1 MARVCVCAVIYRF
14 RNSKQQPSSSS
25 TEKNQYPQLSYAE
38 LHQSTNGFSSDN
50 LIGKGRYG
58 SVYKGILNSDEQTV
72 ALKVLNLQESGANK
86 SFLAECEALRNLC
99 HRNLVKVITSY
110 SSIDFKG
117 SDFKALVFEFI
128 QNGSL
133 EGWLYPS
140 SLEQNDTEN
149 LNLTQRL
156 NIAIDVALALE
167 YLHHHYDIPI
177 AQRLNIAIDVAL
189 ALEYL
194 HHHYDIPIA
203 HCDLKPSN
211 VLLDNNLAARV
222 GDFGL
227 AKFVLATIG
236 DSNYAQSSS
245 IGIRGIVGYIA
256 PEYGMGGDISTQGDL
271 YSNGILL
278 LEMFRGK
285 RPTNNMFTNNF
296 NLHSHAKM
304 ALPHRVVEIVD
315 PQIIME
321 ERDASSRISQNTE
334 GNVTKVSFTFLLSY
348 LLFYIHSIGFLSKP
362 TSGFTNETDHE
373 ALIAI
378 KDLVTSDPSQFLSS
392 WTDSI
397 HFCNWHGV
405 TCGSR
410 HQRVTVLNMSSL
422 HLSGSLS
429 PHIGNLTFL
438 EDINIQNNNLRG
450 TIPLEIGRLFRL
462 QYLLFANNSFQGTI
476 PTNLTHFPRIRVI
489 DLKGNNLE
497 GNIPP
502 ELGTFYNLYQLSL
515 SRNHFS
521 GNIPPSLGNL
531 SALQILDLAH
541 NNLHGTIPNELGHLS
556 NLYIFQLSSNNLSVT
571 NNSLSG
577 NFPSNLGLTLPK
589 LQLFLAN
596 TNQFFGPIP
605 PSLAN
610 ASGLVKIS
618 IGDND
623 LTGPIP
629 LNLGSLQY
637 LQVLHIAGNPLGTDK
652 ANDISFLTTLI
663 NCTNLGVLSLSRI
676 QIGGNLPNSIGN
688 LSSTLTSVWLD
699 QNYISGNIPQEITEL
714 VGLSYITIDTNMLT
728 GSIPDSIG
736 KLTNLQEFYL
746 FTNNISGEIPYSIG
760 NITGLASLILE
771 ENMLEGSIPVSLGNC
786 SNLQGLHLAQ
796 NRLTG
801 GIPGEVIGLASL
813 YLGFIVRQN
822 FLTGPLPSQVGKLE
836 NLVSL
841 DISEN
846 KLSGEI
852 PSALGNCLMLNS
864 LHMEDNFFE
873 GTIPSELKNLK
884 TIQFMDFSH
893 NNLSG
898 NIPLF
903 LGQLN
908 LLVDLNL
915 SFNNF
920 EGEVPNGGVFK
931 NITSFSV
938 LGNRNLCGGVK
949 ELQLPACPTERVKK
963 RSTRT
968 VILVATTIGVSIILL
983 VVCVCAVLYRLRK
996 SKQPSL
1002 VSTEE
1007 NQHLKLSYAELHQ
1020 STNGFSLDNLIGK
1033 GRYGSVYKGIL
1044 NSGEQIVAVK
1054 VLNLQESGADKSF
1067 LAECEALRNLRHR
1080 NLVKVITSCSS
1091 LDFKGND
1098 FKALVFEFMSNGS
1111 LESWLYPS
1119 STEQNHTK
1127 NLNLTQRLNVAID
1140 VASALEYLHHHYDI
1154 PVAHCDLKPSNV
1166 LLDNNLYAHVGDFG
1180 LARFLLAATGNSN
1193 CAQSSSIGIRGTVG
1207 EYGMGGDISTQG
1219 DLYKW
1224 ILKMF
1229 SWNYIGLEIHQAD

>member
-1 MARVCVCAVIYRF
+1 
-14 RNSKQQPSSSS
+14 
-25 TEKNQYPQLSYAE
+25 
-38 LHQSTNGFSSDN
+38 
-50 LIGKGRYG
+50 
-58 SVYKGILNSDEQTV
+58 
-72 ALKVLNLQESGANK
+72 
-86 SFLAECEALRNLC
+86 
-99 HRNLVKVITSY
+99 
-110 SSIDFKG
+110 
-117 SDFKALVFEFI
+117 
-128 QNGSL
+128 
-133 EGWLYPS
+133 
-140 SLEQNDTEN
+140 
-149 LNLTQRL
+149 
-156 NIAIDVALALE
+156 
-167 YLHHHYDIPI
+167 
-177 AQRLNIAIDVAL
+177 
-189 ALEYL
+189 
-194 HHHYDIPIA
+194 
-203 HCDLKPSN
+203 
-211 VLLDNNLAARV
+211 
-222 GDFGL
+222 
-227 AKFVLATIG
+227 
-236 DSNYAQSSS
+236 
-245 IGIRGIVGYIA
+245 
-256 PEYGMGGDISTQGDL
+256 
-271 YSNGILL
+271 
-278 LEMFRGK
+278 
-285 RPTNNMFTNNF
+285 
-296 NLHSHAKM
+296 
-304 ALPHRVVEIVD
+304 
-315 PQIIME
+315 ME
-321 ERDASSRISQNTE
+321 T
-334 GNVTKVSFTFLLSY
+334 
-348 LLFYIHSIGFLSKP
+348 KP

-378 KDLVTSDPSQFLSS
+378 KDLVTSGPSQFLSS

-397 HFCNWHGV
+397 DFCNWHGV

-429 PHIGNLTFL
+429 PHIGNLTSL

-476 PTNLTHFPRIRVI
+476 PINLTHFPRIRVI

-502 ELGTFYNLYQLSL
+502 ELGTLSNLYQLSL

-541 NNLHGTIPNELGHLS
+541 NNLHGTIPIELGHLS
-556 NLYIFQLSSNNLSVT
+556 NLYVFQLSSNNLSGMVPDQLYNISTIQFFSVT

-577 NFPSNLGLTLPK
+577 NFPSNLDLTLPT
-589 LQLFLAN
+589 LQLFLAD

-663 NCTNLGVLSLSRI
+663 NCTNLRVLSLSRI

-714 VGLSYITIDTNMLT
+714 VGLSCITIDTNMLT
-728 GSIPDSIG
+728 GSIPNSIG
-736 KLTNLQEFYL
+736 KLTNLQEFYV

-771 ENMLEGSIPVSLGNC
+771 ENRLEGSIPVSLGNC

-801 GIPGEVIGLASL
+801 GIPGEVIGLSSL

-822 FLTGPLPSQVGKLE
+822 YLTGPFPSQVSKLE

-884 TIQFMDFSH
+884 AIQFMDFSH

-908 LLVDLNL
+908 LLADLNL

-920 EGEVPNGGVFK
+920 EGDVPNGGVFK

-963 RSTRT
+963 RSTHT
-968 VILVATTIGVSIILL
+968 VILVAITIGVSIIFLA
-983 VVCVCAVLYRLRK
+983 VCVCAVLYRLRK

-1007 NQHLKLSYAELHQ
+1007 NQYPKLSYAELHQ

-1044 NSGEQIVAVK
+1044 NSGEQTVAVK

-1067 LAECEALRNLRHR
+1067 LAECKALRSLHHQ

-1098 FKALVFEFMSNGS
+1098 FKALND
-1111 LESWLYPS
+1111 
-1119 STEQNHTK
+1119 TK
-1127 NLNLTQRLNVAID
+1127 KLNLTQRLNIAID

-1154 PVAHCDLKPSNV
+1154 PIAHCDLKPSNV
-1166 LLDNNLYAHVGDFG
+1166 LLDNNLCARVGDFG
-1180 LARFLLAATGNSN
+1180 LARFLLATTGDTNY
-1193 CAQSSSIGIRGTVG
+1193 AQSSSIGIRGTVG
-1207 EYGMGGDISTQG
+1207 YVAPVNTVWVETISTQG
-1219 DLYKW
+1219 DLYSYG
-1224 ILKMF
+1224 ILLLEMFTGKRPTNDMFTDNFNLHSYAKMVLPHRVMEIVDPQIIMEEEHGSNKTGQSSEGKVIEECLASIF
-1229 SWNYIGLEIHQAD
+1229 QIGVSCSAEGPRERMDIKDVLVELHRIRNVRVHVQRPGEEADIATTSFLKTLIQAD

>member
-1 MARVCVCAVIYRF
+1 M
-14 RNSKQQPSSSS
+14 
-25 TEKNQYPQLSYAE
+25 
-38 LHQSTNGFSSDN
+38 
-50 LIGKGRYG
+50 
-58 SVYKGILNSDEQTV
+58 
-72 ALKVLNLQESGANK
+72 
-86 SFLAECEALRNLC
+86 
-99 HRNLVKVITSY
+99 
-110 SSIDFKG
+110 
-117 SDFKALVFEFI
+117 

-133 EGWLYPS
+133 ESWLYPS

-156 NIAIDVALALE
+156 NIAIDVAF
-167 YLHHHYDIPI
+167 
-177 AQRLNIAIDVAL
+177 

-211 VLLDNNLAARV
+211 VLLDNNLC
-222 GDFGL
+222 D
-227 AKFVLATIG
+227 
-236 DSNYAQSSS
+236 
-245 IGIRGIVGYIA
+245 
-256 PEYGMGGDISTQGDL
+256 GMLGCTNQQFI
-271 YSNGILL
+271 YPKYGILL
-278 LEMFRGK
+278 LEFEVYG
-285 RPTNNMFTNNF
+285 
-296 NLHSHAKM
+296 M
-304 ALPHRVVEIVD
+304 ALLHRVMEIVD

-321 ERDASSRISQNTE
+321 EKDASSRISQNTE
-334 GNVTKVSFTFLLSY
+334 GNVTQECLA
-348 LLFYIHSIGFLSKP
+348 SIPQIGVACSAEGPKERMDIKDVLKELQRIRNQASRGWWLKLPDVMADGGLRRKHQQTKISGSIRDNVAKP
-362 TSGFTNETDHE
+362 TSGFTNETDRE

-438 EDINIQNNNLRG
+438 RKIFLLENNFHG
-450 TIPLEIGRLFRL
+450 IIPQEIGRLFRL
-462 QYLLFANNSFQGTI
+462 RNLSLRNNSFQGTI

-502 ELGTFYNLYQLSL
+502 ELGTLSNLYQLSL

-541 NNLHGTIPNELGHLS
+541 NNLHGTIPIELGHLS
-556 NLYIFQLSSNNLSVT
+556 NLYVFQLSSNNLSGMVPDQLYNISTIQIFSVT

-589 LQLFLAN
+589 LQLFLADI
-596 TNQFFGPIP
+596 NQFFGSIP

-623 LTGPIP
+623 FTGPIP

-637 LQVLHIAGNPLGTDK
+637 LQVLHISGNPLGTDK

-663 NCTNLGVLSLSRI
+663 NCTNLRVLSLSRI
-676 QIGGNLPNSIGN
+676 QIGGNIPNSMGN

-760 NITGLASLILE
+760 NVTGLASLILE
-771 ENMLEGSIPVSLGNC
+771 ENMLEGSIPASLGNC

-801 GIPGEVIGLASL
+801 GIPGEVIGLSSL

-884 TIQFMDFSH
+884 AIQFMDFSH

-938 LGNRNLCGGVK
+938 LGNRNLCGGLK

-963 RSTRT
+963 RSTHT
-968 VILVATTIGVSIILL
+968 VILVATTIGVSIIFL

-1007 NQHLKLSYAELHQ
+1007 NQHPKLSYAELHQ
-1020 STNGFSLDNLIGK
+1020 STNGFSLDNWIEK

-1044 NSGEQIVAVK
+1044 NSSEQIVAVK

-1127 NLNLTQRLNVAID
+1127 NLNLTQRLNIAID

-1166 LLDNNLYAHVGDFG
+1166 LLDNDLYAHVGDFG

-1193 CAQSSSIGIRGTVG
+1193 YAQSSSIGIRGTVG
-1207 EYGMGGDISTQG
+1207 YVAPEYTMGGDISTQG
-1219 DLYKW
+1219 DLYSYG
-1224 ILKMF
+1224 ILLLEMFTGKRPTNDMFTDNFNLHSYAKMVLPHRGMEIVDPQIIMEEEHGSNKTGQSSEGKVIEECLASIF
-1229 SWNYIGLEIHQAD
+1229 QIGVSCSAEGPRERMDIKNVLMELHRIRNVLVHVQRLGKEANIATTSYLKTRM